1 MEQEISEL
9 RAEIDSLRKLLDD
22 HRLSGQC
29 VYIKHDSPG
38 AVPASPATMTSSPST
53 TSLSSM
59 SSASTTA
66 CSPAPAPPAPAA
78 ATVLASIP
86 AQQTTAEQFEVD
98 NQTYLGGLGPIEPE
112 LTFTDL
118 DLDTLADL
126 AQFLSPED
134 CNNNNLQ
141 PSVQIIASDQLPPSS
156 LSSTISSSSSISPFL
171 SQLSADPL
179 ESLKTL
185 MPANSRSSCFSQ
197 SLFSPV
203 SPASHHHDRHSVSSV
218 ASDWSCVSEQSQGF
232 LVPVNASGSPVH
244 GLHMGGARH
253 AFGSSSETEAMDVSC
268 YTGDFCAMQRMVP
281 SVGGEG
287 YEEDEDV
294 EDEVFNGGSGGGG
307 GGGGGDDNL
316 FQQYAYRH

>member
-1 MEQEISEL
+1 MEQEITQL
-9 RAEIDSLRKLLDD
+9 RAQKDSLQKLLDD
-22 HRLSGQC
+22 HWLSGQC
-29 VYIKHDSPG
+29 VHIKHDSPG

-59 SSASTTA
+59 SSASTTT
-66 CSPAPAPPAPAA
+66 CSPAPAPAPAA
-78 ATVLASIP
+78 ATALAQIP

-112 LTFTDL
+112 STFTDL
-118 DLDTLADL
+118 ELDTLVDL
-126 AQFLSPED
+126 SQFLD
-134 CNNNNLQ
+134 LDLNCNNNNNLQ
-141 PSVQIIASDQLPPSS
+141 PSALSIPSDQLPPSS
-156 LSSTISSSSSISPFL
+156 SSSTTSSSSSPFL

-179 ESLKTL
+179 ESLKML

-203 SPASHHHDRHSVSSV
+203 SPISHHHDRHSVSSV
-218 ASDWSCVSEQSQGF
+218 ASDWSSVSEQSQGF
-232 LVPVNASGSPVH
+232 LVPVNASGSPVPS
-244 GLHMGGARH
+244 LHMGGARL

-287 YEEDEDV
+287 YEEDEDA
-294 EDEVFNGGSGGGG
+294 EDEVFNGGS